1 MKIKLTENQLKHI
14 HEVLGDD
21 IPDYMKDIIKKRYK
35 DDYLSQDVPQHTDK
49 IPNVKVQVNNEEIVD
64 YASRQLAKSM
74 IGKLIDQISKSEI
87 WQEYYSFTS
96 YTPDPLYSIINAS
109 IPSIERPRGDAE
121 IQRLTVLTWFYSKE
135 FRLPDSRLNDDST
148 LKYGEGVNTRALP
161 KIKTDNIK
169 WSNNKTGIS
178 GFLTTIKR
186 IFPKTFENLDV
197 EKITRDKHF
206 VGLRNPIINYQEN
219 IKNIGVYSLF
229 LYISDKPDD
238 KLRMSISQFYDSCQ
252 NIYTGGDEGT
262 EWNKKLLSNVFDKN
276 SKVAYLLYNQP
287 YKDTK
292 GNEHPFTS
300 IARCILRVNKNGGV
314 MFDKVYPNNLQDV
327 FYKVITE
334 NTGIENVGKSE
345 DVYDY
350 ENVAGLPAPYM
361 DKYKLRTSGASN
373 EEKMNVLSVSLN
385 VEANEITSVDD
396 ETYIIKN
403 RYDGYTKFI
412 SETWKVIT
420 LSEGVERA
428 SDSIRNNFLDM
439 YREYTIDEVIGDAND
454 GIIDGIDFLQV
465 IDSEDA
471 YNIYANE
478 KNVGGKKT
486 NIVEFLRK
494 ALFIEDVEDMN
505 RILTGVRVNSS
516 EWFSGNIN
524 IDVIIDGFV
533 DSYGNDGRLRF
544 VTQTLI
550 WDKDEVRGYNNFI
563 YYRTD
568 YVTK

>member
-35 DDYLSQDVPQHTDK
+35 DDYLSQDVPQHTSK
-49 IPNVKVQVNNEEIVD
+49 IPNVNVEIKNDEIVKF
-64 YASRQLAKSM
+64 ASIQLV
-74 IGKLIDQISKSEI
+74 KLFSDKLADQMKISEI
-87 WQEYYSFTS
+87 WKEYSTNQSDNFSF
-96 YTPDPLYSIINAS
+96 LYSPFRILIDAS
-109 IPSIERPRGDAE
+109 IPNIGEMN
-121 IQRLTVLTWFYSKE
+121 IYQKFTYFYSKE

-148 LKYGEGVNTRALP
+148 LKVRIDDNTFTPPVNSE
-161 KIKTDNIK
+161 NVK

-186 IFPKTFENLDV
+186 IFPETFEYLDV

-252 NIYTGGDEGT
+252 NIYTGGDQGT

-327 FYKVITE
+327 FYKIITE

-373 EEKMNVLSVSLN
+373 EEKINILSVSLSI
-385 VEANEITSVDD
+385 EANKITSVDD
-396 ETYIIKN
+396 ETYIVKD
-403 RYDGYTKFI
+403 RYDGYTRFI

-420 LSEGVERA
+420 LSEGIERA
-428 SDSIRNNFLDM
+428 SDSIRNNFLDI
-439 YREYTIDEVIGDAND
+439 YREYTIDELIGPGNS
-454 GIIDGIDFLQV
+454 GIIDGIDFLRV

-478 KNVGGKKT
+478 KNVEGKKT
-486 NIVEFLRK
+486 NIVEFLREV
-494 ALFIEDVEDMN
+494 LFIEDVEDMN
-505 RILTGVRVNSS
+505 RILTGVRVNSN
-516 EWFSGNIN
+516 EWFSGNVN
-524 IDVIIDGFV
+524 IDVIINGFV
-533 DSYGNDGRLRF
+533 DSYGNNGRLRF

-550 WDKDEVRGYNNFI
+550 WNNDEVRGYNNFI
-563 YYRTD
+563 YYRIG
-568 YVTK
+568 YVMK

>member
-35 DDYLSQDVPQHTDK
+35 GDYLSQDVPQHTSK
-49 IPNVKVQVNNEEIVD
+49 IPNVNIEVKNEEVLK
-64 YASRQLAKSM
+64 YASNQLINSFSN
-74 IGKLIDQISKSEI
+74 KLADQMKISEI
-87 WQEYYSFTS
+87 WKEYSTNQSGNFSF
-96 YTPDPLYSIINAS
+96 LYSPFRILIDTC
-109 IPSIERPRGDAE
+109 IPNIGEMN
-121 IQRLTVLTWFYSKE
+121 IYQKFTYFYSKE

-148 LKYGEGVNTRALP
+148 LKVSIDKNTFTPSVKISVNV
-161 KIKTDNIK
+161 K

-178 GFLTTIKR
+178 GFLTAIKR
-186 IFPKTFENLDV
+186 VFPETFGYLDV

-219 IKNIGVYSLF
+219 IKNIGTYSLF

-314 MFDKVYPNNLQDV
+314 MFDKVYPNNLQDL

-361 DKYKLRTSGASN
+361 DKYKLRTSGSSN

-465 IDSEDA
+465 IDSEDS

-524 IDVIIDGFV
+524 IDAIIDGFV

-550 WDKDEVRGYNNFI
+550 WNNDEVRGYNNFI
-563 YYRTD
+563 FYRTD
-568 YVTK
+568 YVMK